1 MTRTWAVVGVMAA
14 AMVGS
19 AATAQERVA
28 APPEAMVAHLRAEPA
43 QVPLTVKMRVPLEA
57 KVVNGAPYSAD
68 VITESIEVLA
78 DGNRIVRRT
87 TGHVYRDGQG
97 RVRRDEE
104 RDLGQPPSV
113 TITDPVAHVSY
124 ALDPEAKVAWK
135 TSSASFTAISD
146 GATLMYTTSASDP
159 ADVEKKRIL
168 EQKIT
173 ATVMQEKMG
182 WEEAGQTVMLR
193 DMPSK
198 IAHGSPAWDEK
209 VDTLPAR
216 QIEGVSAEGTRTTRT
231 IPAGAIGNERPI
243 VMVTEEWRSPDLQ
256 VLVLTTTSDPRTGDS
271 TYKLVNISR
280 GEPGAGYFEVPAGY
294 TVNETNIRQN
304 MLIKRDGK

>member
-1 MTRTWAVVGVMAA
+1 MTSTWAVVGVMAV
-14 AMVGS
+14 AMAGS

-28 APPEAMVAHLRAEPA
+28 PPPEVVAHLRTEPA

-57 KVVNGAPYSAD
+57 KVVTGAPYSAD
-68 VITESIEVLA
+68 VITESIEVLG

-104 RDLGQPPSV
+104 RDLGQPASV
-113 TITDPVAHVSY
+113 TITDPVAQVSY

-135 TSSASFTAISD
+135 TSSAANTVMSH
-146 GATLMYTTSASDP
+146 GATFTYTPSASDP
-159 ADVEKKRIL
+159 ADVEKKRII
-168 EQKIT
+168 EEKIT
-173 ATVMQEKMG
+173 ADVMQEKMR
-182 WEEAGQTVMLR
+182 WEEGSQSIMLR
-193 DMPSK
+193 AMPSK

-209 VDTLPAR
+209 VETLPAR

-294 TVNETNIRQN
+294 TVSDTNIRQN
-304 MLIKRDGK
+304 FVIKRDAK